1 MGLSFVLLVSKYWTN
16 SSFEP
21 ESKLWM
27 GIDQTDQ
34 QANIHRATRLT
45 WLKIC
50 ISSWMRGYCVTLKM
64 RPDKWRSSVAVEG
77 ADRLHMFMLFIS
89 FPSYFIYLQ
98 YIVCP
103 PPLCKL
109 KLYVSACTESFSL
122 CFLHLPLLSVD
133 WGSVQCS
140 HVIRLLILSR
150 QRGSMSSPRSTP
162 LLTLH
167 LKASLSLTNY
177 HTQLPQSKQLSHAS
191 VTDNS
196 FCVQFLKSCLSGKF
210 RLGDIGTVC
219 PTYALSV
226 QMSVLLC
233 W

>member
-1 MGLSFVLLVSKYWTN
+1 MFSCDKTPNPIETKGLNV
-16 SSFEP
+16 
-21 ESKLWM
+21 
-27 GIDQTDQ
+27 
-34 QANIHRATRLT
+34 
-45 WLKIC
+45 
-50 ISSWMRGYCVTLKM
+50 
-64 RPDKWRSSVAVEG
+64 
-77 ADRLHMFMLFIS
+77 
-89 FPSYFIYLQ
+89 
-98 YIVCP
+98 P
-103 PPLCKL
+103 PPC
-109 KLYVSACTESFSL
+109 
-122 CFLHLPLLSVD
+122 
-133 WGSVQCS
+133 
-140 HVIRLLILSR
+140 
-150 QRGSMSSPRSTP
+150 STP

-219 PTYALSV
+219 PTCALSV

>member
-1 MGLSFVLLVSKYWTN
+1 
-16 SSFEP
+16 
-21 ESKLWM
+21 
-27 GIDQTDQ
+27 
-34 QANIHRATRLT
+34 
-45 WLKIC
+45 
-50 ISSWMRGYCVTLKM
+50 MRGYCVTLKM
-64 RPDKWRSSVAVEG
+64 RPDKWRSFIAVEG
-77 ADRLHMFMLFIS
+77 ADRLHMFMLMFMLLIS
-89 FPSYFIYLQ
+89 FPSSFIYLQ

-103 PPLCKL
+103 LSANYSCMFQPVQNFSPF
-109 KLYVSACTESFSL
+109 VSSIFPSCLLTE
-122 CFLHLPLLSVD
+122 
-133 WGSVQCS
+133 GSVQCS

-150 QRGSMSSPRSTP
+150 QRGSMSPRSTP

-196 FCVQFLKSCLSGKF
+196 FCVQFLKSCLFGKF
-210 RLGDIGTVC
+210 RLRDIGTVC
-219 PTYALSV
+219 PTCALSV